1 MEKKEITDSLSEDI
15 VDNNQVIDDA
25 QTTAETSDEK
35 DVKSTPSGRNSIGL
49 IIAILLSIAALA
61 SSGYLYQLH
70 TKQVQQTS
78 ASADALKGSLQSL
91 RTEATGN
98 QQRLQKRLERQYAEL
113 QTLKDSIKQLYSRE
127 ESPQQKWS
135 VAEVEH
141 LLQLAIDQLLLAANL
156 DGALAALSI
165 ADRRIASNGDPSLQP
180 VREQIARDIASL
192 QQVERIDLA
201 GTIHRLR
208 AIEESIDQLPAG
220 SQTRMSNDSS
230 SKEKAAGAASV
241 WEQIGQ
247 DLSGLVRIRRIEHPE
262 VPLLP
267 VEQQFF
273 LRENTAALLMSAR
286 LALLRNDAQTYRS
299 NLQQAQEWLYKYFN
313 PENPATKWAIAELN
327 KLSAINPEPILPDI
341 SGSLVR
347 LQTISK
353 GWQK

>member
-1 MEKKEITDSLSEDI
+1 MEHKEITDSHSEDI
-15 VDNNQVIDDA
+15 VDKNNINDDDE
-25 QTTAETSDEK
+25 TTSETNDKRAEKITTSG
-35 DVKSTPSGRNSIGL
+35 KSYGGQ
-49 IIAILLSIAALA
+49 IIAILLSISALA
-61 SSGYLYQLH
+61 ASGYLYQLH
-70 TKQVQQTS
+70 IKQTS
-78 ASADALKGSLQSL
+78 QASASNDALENSLQSL
-91 RTEATGN
+91 RTEISGN
-98 QQRLQKRLERQYAEL
+98 QQRLQKRLERQFAEL
-113 QTLKDSIKQLYSRE
+113 QSLKDSIKQLYSRE

-135 VAEVEH
+135 IAEVEH
-141 LLQLAIDQLLLAANL
+141 LLQLAIDQLLLAANV

-192 QQVERIDLA
+192 QQIERIDLA

-208 AIEESIDQLPAG
+208 AIEESIDQLTAG
-220 SQTRMSNDSS
+220 SQTRMTVDSS
-230 SKEKAAGAASV
+230 STEKADSSV
-241 WEQIGQ
+241 SIWEQIGQ

-286 LALLRNDAQTYRS
+286 LALLRNDAQTYRN

-313 PENPATKWAIAELN
+313 PENPATKWAISELN
-327 KLSAINPEPILPDI
+327 KLSAINPEPKLPDI
-341 SGSLVR
+341 SGSLDR
-347 LQTISK
+347 LQTITR